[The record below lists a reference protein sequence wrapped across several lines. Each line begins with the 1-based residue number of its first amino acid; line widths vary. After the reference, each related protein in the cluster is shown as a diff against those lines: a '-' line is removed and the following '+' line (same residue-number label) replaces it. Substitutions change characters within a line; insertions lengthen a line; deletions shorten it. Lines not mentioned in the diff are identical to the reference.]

1 VRTNHLAFGGIFV
14 FEQTSSCREHLGSLV
29 REAIV
34 KIDASACC
42 KDEVLYLKKDNV
54 SYTAVAMLGDAPI
67 DQSVKEHRR
76 IDEAIQIQLDGAYG
90 SRLRTIMAFG

>member
-1 VRTNHLAFGGIFV
+1 
-14 FEQTSSCREHLGSLV
+14 
-29 REAIV
+29 
-34 KIDASACC
+34 
-42 KDEVLYLKKDNV
+42 VLYLKKDNV